1 MDDSDAPVAA
11 VVDYCETQA
20 RLLSGQAETLRGEI
34 DDLLNEI
41 DAGASDVR
49 DRLERQETAASS
61 SDGGAISEADVEAL
75 EEKQA
80 GVADRQT
87 SLDEISALSAG
98 YVDLAAELQDEDLD
112 ETAAIQRVLEFEAER
127 DAHTFF
133 DDRTTLLETA
143 VGQ

>member
-61 SDGGAISEADVEAL
+61 SDGGAISEADIEAL

-80 GVADRQT
+80 GVADRQA

-143 VGQ
+143 AGQ